1 VVDNLYFIGT
11 KIHSARAITGGEG
24 MIVIEALFDYAAND
38 AWAGNAFQWWQSLAW
53 QPRRAA
59 ARKSSDKS

>member
-24 MIVIEALFDYAAND
+24 MIVIEAPVRLCGQRCMGRQCLPMVAIIGMAA
-38 AWAGNAFQWWQSLAW
+38 S
-53 QPRRAA
+53 PRGSAEIFR
-59 ARKSSDKS
+59 